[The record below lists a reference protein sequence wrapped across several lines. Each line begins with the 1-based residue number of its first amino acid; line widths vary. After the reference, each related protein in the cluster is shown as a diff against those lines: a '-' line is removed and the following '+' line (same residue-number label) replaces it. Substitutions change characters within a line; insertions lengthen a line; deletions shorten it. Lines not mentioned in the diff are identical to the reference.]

1 MEWMSW
7 INGENVS
14 IVLFFLGVYGL
25 IARRNI
31 VKSIISLGIMQMATI
46 LFFISADVEP
56 GIVPPIGDIA
66 AGTVVADPLPQAL
79 MITDIV
85 IGVGITAAG
94 LTMFI
99 HLYHRYGS
107 TNWMKVKRKRVK

>member
-1 MEWMSW
+1 MIA
-7 INGENVS
+7 INGES
-14 IVLFFLGVYGL
+14 ISIILFFVGVYGL

-31 VKSIISLGIMQMATI
+31 IKSIMSISIMQVAII
-46 LFFISADVEP
+46 LYFITTNIAPGSA
-56 GIVPPIGDIA
+56 PPIGDVA
-66 AGTVVADPLPQAL
+66 QTLQVADPLPQAL

-85 IGVGITAAG
+85 IGIGVTAAG

-107 TNWMKVKRKRVK
+107 SNWQKIMKKRTPHD

>member
-1 MEWMSW
+1 MEILDW
-7 INGENVS
+7 INGENIS
-14 IVLFFLGVYGL
+14 ILLFFLGVYGL

-46 LFFISADVEP
+46 LYFISANVEP
-56 GIVPPIGDIA
+56 GSIPPIGQLPVGA
-66 AGTVVADPLPQAL
+66 MVADPLPQAL

-85 IGVGITAAG
+85 IGVGVTAAG

-107 TNWMKVKRKRVK
+107 TNWMKVKKKRVK

>member
-1 MEWMSW
+1 MELLNW
-7 INGENVS
+7 INSENIS
-14 IVLFFLGVYGL
+14 ILLFFLGVYGL

-46 LFFISADVEP
+46 LYFISANEES
-56 GIVPPIGDIA
+56 GSLPPIGALGDTA
-66 AGTVVADPLPQAL
+66 LVADPLPQAL

-107 TNWMKVKRKRVK
+107 TNWLKVKRKRVK

>member
-1 MEWMSW
+1 MDILEW
-7 INGENVS
+7 INGEN
-14 IVLFFLGVYGL
+14 IGILLFFLGVYGL
-25 IARRNI
+25 IARQNI

-46 LFFISADVEP
+46 LYFVSANVEP
-56 GIVPPIGDIA
+56 GSLPPIGTWGPGA
-66 AGTVVADPLPQAL
+66 LVADPLPQAL

-107 TNWMKVKRKRVK
+107 TNWMKVKKKRVE